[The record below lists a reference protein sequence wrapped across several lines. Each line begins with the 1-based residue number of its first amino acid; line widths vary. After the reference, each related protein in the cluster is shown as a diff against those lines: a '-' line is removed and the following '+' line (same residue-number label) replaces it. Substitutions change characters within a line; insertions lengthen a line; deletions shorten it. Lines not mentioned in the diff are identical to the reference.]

1 MNPSISNDRVR
12 DVVKTINGNTP
23 DINWDVI
30 VLAGVTSVN
39 NISPDVFGN
48 VNLTVLDIWAI
59 ASVSSNTTLQ
69 VLTDWNNDVSLTVNV
84 DNTTG
89 GNALQ
94 AWTLWM
100 YVASSASAYSVVPYG
115 AFISASNVQT
125 ALEALSN
132 NSITTANDTDTI
144 NFSTGGWAITG
155 DVRIDPSLTNAIT
168 SSSNGLYVSK
178 QTAIDVPTGSLSW
191 YGFPW
196 TTSDVRDA
204 LIYLGANRVISQPI
218 DWSGIPTNHFL
229 ADTSINWR
237 TGAMVNEYMQKY
249 TNPYGVPGYDA
260 EFGVVANPN
269 LGSGVAFTLSAFWDD
284 SQRFT
289 LWIDASGKVRVKSGT
304 LPTADSDWVVVG
316 TQS

>member
-12 DVVKTINGNTP
+12 DTVKTVNGVTP
-23 DINWDVI
+23 DINWNISVT
-30 VLAGVTSVN
+30 AGVATVN
-39 NISPDVFGN
+39 NISPNVFGN
-48 VNLTVLDIWAI
+48 VNLTPVDIWAI
-59 ASVSSNTTLQ
+59 ASISTNTTLIA
-69 VLTDWNNDVSLTVNV
+69 LTNLNNDVSLTVNV
-84 DNTTG
+84 DNITG
-89 GNALQ
+89 GNGLQ

-100 YVASSASAYSVVPYG
+100 YVASSASAYSVTPYW
-115 AFISASNVQT
+115 AFSSASNVQT

-144 NFSTGGWAITG
+144 NMSISWGAVLWDI
-155 DVRIDPSLTNAIT
+155 RIDPSLTNAIT

-178 QTAIDVPTGSLSW
+178 QIAIDVPTGSLSW

-218 DWSGIPTNHFL
+218 DWAGVPTNHFL

-237 TGAMVNEYMQKY
+237 TGAMVNEYMQRF
-249 TNPYGVPGYDA
+249 TNPYGVSGYDA
-260 EFGVVANPN
+260 EFWLVSNAN
-269 LGSGVAFTLSAFWDD
+269 LWSGIALTFSAFWDD

-289 LWIDASGKVRVKSGT
+289 LWVNATGKVMVKSGP
-304 LPTADSDWVVVG
+304 LPTSDSDWVVVG